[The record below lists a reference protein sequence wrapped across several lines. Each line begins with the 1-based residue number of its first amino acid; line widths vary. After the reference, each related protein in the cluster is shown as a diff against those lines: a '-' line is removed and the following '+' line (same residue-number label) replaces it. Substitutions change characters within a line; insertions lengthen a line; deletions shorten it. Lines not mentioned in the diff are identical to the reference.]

1 MLESSKFIL
10 APVKTG
16 LYEVK
21 TEEPHASGT
30 KNKINLIHKGK
41 TEENDWGRE
50 TKEIPVIN
58 ILRNDYL
65 K

>member
-21 TEEPHASGT
+21 TEEPHASGP

-41 TEENDWGRE
+41 TEEND
-50 TKEIPVIN
+50 
-58 ILRNDYL
+58 
-65 K
+65 